1 MDGIFMKRRA
11 GEGVN
16 LAGMNTGLEETAAW
30 QDGKKMMN
38 MIVAEAVAVAEVH
51 RVAVEEVLRQVV
63 VAEATHHL
71 EGGEILQAAVEE
83 AARGVAVPVKEDLV
97 LCPVKR

>member
-1 MDGIFMKRRA
+1 
-11 GEGVN
+11 
-16 LAGMNTGLEETAAW
+16 
-30 QDGKKMMN
+30 
-38 MIVAEAVAVAEVH
+38 
-51 RVAVEEVLRQVV
+51 VEEVLRQVV